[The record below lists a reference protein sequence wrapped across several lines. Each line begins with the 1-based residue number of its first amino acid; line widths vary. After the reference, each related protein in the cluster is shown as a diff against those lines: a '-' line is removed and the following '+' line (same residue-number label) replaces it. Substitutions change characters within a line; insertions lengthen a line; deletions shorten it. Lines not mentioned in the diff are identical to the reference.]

1 MYDFYLDKILLPVA
15 PSKLQVKIKNA
26 NKTINLINDGEINII
41 KKPGLSEVSFDILI
55 PHVKYPFA
63 VYKNGYRDAKYFLG
77 EIEKLKVN
85 MQPFQFIV
93 SRRKPNGTV
102 LFDTNMKVTLE
113 EYTIKEDAGEGFDV
127 IVTIKLKQYREYST
141 KTMKITIKQYKPI
154 AVEVPARPA
163 TTAPKPA
170 TTSRTYTVKRGD
182 CLWNIAKKYYGKGN
196 QYTKI
201 YNANKDK
208 IKNPNLIYPGQVLT
222 IP

>member
-163 TTAPKPA
+163 TTAPKPT

-201 YNANKDK
+201 YNANRDK

>member
-154 AVEVPARPA
+154 AIEVPARPA

-201 YNANKDK
+201 YNANRDK

>member
-63 VYKNGYRDAKYFLG
+63 VYKNGYKDAKYFLG

-85 MQPFQFIV
+85 MKPLQFIV

-127 IVTIKLKQYREYST
+127 IVTIKLKQYREYAT

-163 TTAPKPA
+163 PTAPAPA

-182 CLWNIAKKYYGKGN
+182 CLWNIAKKYYGNGSK
-196 QYTKI
+196 YTTI
-201 YNANKDK
+201 YNANRDK

>member
-196 QYTKI
+196 QYAKI
-201 YNANKDK
+201 YNANRDK

>member
-15 PSKLQVKIKNA
+15 PSKLQVKIKKE

-63 VYKNGYRDAKYFLG
+63 VYKNGYKDAKYFLG

-85 MQPFQFIV
+85 MKPFQFIV

-127 IVTIKLKQYREYST
+127 IVTIKLKQYREYAT

-163 TTAPKPA
+163 PTAPAPA

-182 CLWNIAKKYYGKGN
+182 CLWNIAKKYYGNGSK
-196 QYTKI
+196 YTTI
-201 YNANKDK
+201 YNANRDK

>member
-41 KKPGLSEVSFDILI
+41 KKAGLSEVSFDILI

-201 YNANKDK
+201 YNANRDK
-208 IKNPNLIYPGQVLT
+208 IKNTNLIYPGQVLT

>member
-63 VYKNGYRDAKYFLG
+63 VYKNGYKDAKYFLG

-85 MQPFQFIV
+85 MKPFQFIV

-127 IVTIKLKQYREYST
+127 IVTIKLKQYREYAT

-163 TTAPKPA
+163 PTAPAPA

-182 CLWNIAKKYYGKGN
+182 CLWNIAKKYYGNGSK
-196 QYTKI
+196 YTTI
-201 YNANKDK
+201 YNANRDK

-222 IP
+222 IQ

>member
-41 KKPGLSEVSFDILI
+41 KKAGLSEVSFDILI

>member
-201 YNANKDK
+201 YNANRDK

>member
-15 PSKLQVKIKNA
+15 PSKLQIKIKNA

-141 KTMKITIKQYKPI
+141 KTMKITIKQYK
-154 AVEVPARPA
+154 
-163 TTAPKPA
+163 
-170 TTSRTYTVKRGD
+170 
-182 CLWNIAKKYYGKGN
+182 
-196 QYTKI
+196 
-201 YNANKDK
+201 
-208 IKNPNLIYPGQVLT
+208 LIL
-222 IP
+222 

>member
-26 NKTINLINDGEINII
+26 NKTINLINDGEVSII

-85 MQPFQFIV
+85 MNSFQFIV

-127 IVTIKLKQYREYST
+127 IVTVKLKQYREYST

-170 TTSRTYTVKRGD
+170 TTSRTYTVVRGD
-182 CLWNIAKKYYGKGN
+182 CLWNIAKKYYGNGS

>member
-163 TTAPKPA
+163 TTAPKPV

-201 YNANKDK
+201 YNANRDK

>member
-15 PSKLQVKIKNA
+15 PSKLQIKIKNA

-201 YNANKDK
+201 YNANRDK

>member
-41 KKPGLSEVSFDILI
+41 KKAGLSEVSFDILI

-163 TTAPKPA
+163 TTAPKPT

-201 YNANKDK
+201 YNANRDK

>member
-1 MYDFYLDKILLPVA
+1 
-15 PSKLQVKIKNA
+15 
-26 NKTINLINDGEINII
+26 
-41 KKPGLSEVSFDILI
+41 
-55 PHVKYPFA
+55 
-63 VYKNGYRDAKYFLG
+63 
-77 EIEKLKVN
+77 
-85 MQPFQFIV
+85 
-93 SRRKPNGTV
+93 
-102 LFDTNMKVTLE
+102 MKVTLE

-201 YNANKDK
+201 YNANRDK

>member
-41 KKPGLSEVSFDILI
+41 KKAGLSEVSFDILI

-163 TTAPKPA
+163 TTAPKPV

-201 YNANKDK
+201 YNANRDK

>member
-41 KKPGLSEVSFDILI
+41 KKAGLSEVSFDILI

-201 YNANKDK
+201 YNANRDK

>member
-15 PSKLQVKIKNA
+15 PSKLQIKIKNA
-26 NKTINLINDGEINII
+26 NKTINLINDGE
-41 KKPGLSEVSFDILI
+41 KPGLSEVSFDILI

-201 YNANKDK
+201 YNANRDK

>member
-41 KKPGLSEVSFDILI
+41 KKPGLSEVSFDSLI

-201 YNANKDK
+201 YNANRDK

>member
-141 KTMKITIKQYKPI
+141 KTMQITIKQYKPI

-201 YNANKDK
+201 YNANRDK

>member
-15 PSKLQVKIKNA
+15 PSKLH
-26 NKTINLINDGEINII
+26 GEINII

-127 IVTIKLKQYREYST
+127 IV
-141 KTMKITIKQYKPI
+141 
-154 AVEVPARPA
+154 
-163 TTAPKPA
+163 
-170 TTSRTYTVKRGD
+170 
-182 CLWNIAKKYYGKGN
+182 N
-196 QYTKI
+196 Q
-201 YNANKDK
+201 
-208 IKNPNLIYPGQVLT
+208 
-222 IP
+222 

>member
-26 NKTINLINDGEINII
+26 NKTINLINDGEVSII

-85 MQPFQFIV
+85 MNPFQFIV

-163 TTAPKPA
+163 TTAPKPT
-170 TTSRTYTVKRGD
+170 TTSRTYTVVRGD
-182 CLWNIAKKYYGKGN
+182 CLWNIAKKYYGNGN

-201 YNANKDK
+201 YNANRDK

>member
-41 KKPGLSEVSFDILI
+41 KKAGLSEVSFDILI

-163 TTAPKPA
+163 TTAPKPE

-201 YNANKDK
+201 YNANRDK

>member
-63 VYKNGYRDAKYFLG
+63 VYKNGYKDAKYFLG

-85 MQPFQFIV
+85 MKPFQFIV

-127 IVTIKLKQYREYST
+127 IVTIKLKQYREYAT

-163 TTAPKPA
+163 PTAPAPA

-182 CLWNIAKKYYGKGN
+182 CLWNIAKKYYGNGSK
-196 QYTKI
+196 YTTI
-201 YNANKDK
+201 YNANRDK

>member
-63 VYKNGYRDAKYFLG
+63 VYKNGYKDAKYFLG

-85 MQPFQFIV
+85 MKPFQFIV

-102 LFDTNMKVTLE
+102 LFDTNMKATLE

-127 IVTIKLKQYREYST
+127 IVTIKLKQYREYAT

-163 TTAPKPA
+163 PTAPAPA

-182 CLWNIAKKYYGKGN
+182 CLWNIAKKYYGNGSK
-196 QYTKI
+196 YTTI
-201 YNANKDK
+201 YNANRDK

>member
-41 KKPGLSEVSFDILI
+41 KKAGLSEVSFDILI

-141 KTMKITIKQYKPI
+141 KTMKIKIKQYKPI

-201 YNANKDK
+201 YNANRDK

-222 IP
+222 IT

>member
-26 NKTINLINDGEINII
+26 NKTINLINDGEVSII

-85 MQPFQFIV
+85 MSPFQFIV

-127 IVTIKLKQYREYST
+127 IVTVKLKQYREYST

-170 TTSRTYTVKRGD
+170 TTSRTYTVVRGD
-182 CLWNIAKKYYGKGN
+182 CLWNIAKKYYGNGS

>member
-41 KKPGLSEVSFDILI
+41 KKAGLSEVSFDILI

-102 LFDTNMKVTLE
+102 
-113 EYTIKEDAGEGFDV
+113 
-127 IVTIKLKQYREYST
+127 
-141 KTMKITIKQYKPI
+141 
-154 AVEVPARPA
+154 
-163 TTAPKPA
+163 
-170 TTSRTYTVKRGD
+170 
-182 CLWNIAKKYYGKGN
+182 
-196 QYTKI
+196 
-201 YNANKDK
+201 
-208 IKNPNLIYPGQVLT
+208 
-222 IP
+222 

>member
-1 MYDFYLDKILLPVA
+1 
-15 PSKLQVKIKNA
+15 
-26 NKTINLINDGEINII
+26 
-41 KKPGLSEVSFDILI
+41 
-55 PHVKYPFA
+55 
-63 VYKNGYRDAKYFLG
+63 
-77 EIEKLKVN
+77 

-201 YNANKDK
+201 YNANRDK